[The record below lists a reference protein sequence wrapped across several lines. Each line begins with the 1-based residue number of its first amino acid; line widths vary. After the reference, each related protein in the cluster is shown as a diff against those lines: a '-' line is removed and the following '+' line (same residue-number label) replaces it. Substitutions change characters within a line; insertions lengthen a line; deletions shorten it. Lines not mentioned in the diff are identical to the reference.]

1 MEQNIGMMAGKVWK
15 TLEKKGDCTP
25 KVLQTSLK
33 AKSDQVYMALGWLAR
48 EGKVNFNQTKSSFK
62 VSINPENQ

>member
-1 MEQNIGMMAGKVWK
+1 MEQNIGKMAGKVWK
-15 TLEKKGDCTP
+15 ALEKRGDCTP

-48 EGKVNFNQTKSSFK
+48 EGKVNFNSTKSSFK
-62 VSINPENQ
+62 VSINSENH